1 MRKFGVIVLTAFAIL
16 LCSCGDGR
24 SLGETYRLISNLYM
38 TTNGGEFLI
47 SNDGKL
53 KFYDFTS
60 MVETYVC
67 SKPNCQHNDESI
79 CSAYGMG
86 YHPFFFGDSL
96 YFFDTGFKNEDG
108 RTVCYSELWKAKP
121 DGSSRKKLVTV
132 NARLETY
139 YSAVLNG
146 NMLYFVGAQPEFD
159 EFGTTSGK
167 GSQALYSLNL
177 NTNKSEKLY
186 DFCEGYHSYGS
197 VNGIFGDKLYF
208 WGSSSEVEIDFM
220 AENYIDTTEAFY
232 YVMNLESG
240 EIKLSDMP
248 APMLIC
254 PDCYVSAEDG
264 KTVIYKPDSAE
275 PIILDSFIEDRYPD
289 IRLVNNKLFS
299 RFDGKVYD
307 LETGKIYTLLTEP
320 KVQIRDYINGS
331 YIVCRF
337 EVDKYIFGKALEN
350 DLIGEEIS

>member
-1 MRKFGVIVLTAFAIL
+1 MRKFVVIVLTAFAIL
-16 LCSCGDGR
+16 LCSCGNGG
-24 SLGETYRLISNLYM
+24 SLGEAYRLISNAYM

-67 SKPNCQHNDESI
+67 SKPNCQHNDESV

-121 DGSSRKKLVTV
+121 DGSSRKKLATV

-146 NMLYFVGAQPEFD
+146 NMLYFAGAQPEFD

-167 GSQALYSLNL
+167 GFQALYSLNL

-186 DFCEGYHSYGS
+186 DFCEGYHSYGN
-197 VNGIFGDKLYF
+197 VNGIFGNKLYF
-208 WGSSSEVEIDFM
+208 LGGSSEVKIDFT
-220 AENYIDTTEAFY
+220 AENCTDTSEAFY
-232 YVMNLESG
+232 YVMDLNSG
-240 EIKLSDMP
+240 EIKPSDMP
-248 APMLIC
+248 IPKFVC
-254 PDCYVSAEDG
+254 PDCYVGVKDG
-264 KTVIYKPDSAE
+264 KTIIYKPDSAE

-289 IRLVNNKLFS
+289 IRLINNKLFS

-320 KVQIRDYINGS
+320 KVEIKAYINGS
-331 YIVCRF
+331 YIVCKF
-337 EVDKYIFGKALEN
+337 EVDKYIFGKASES